1 VEVKRNEKF
10 EDWQAKLNEVY
21 TKNFEENSQI
31 DNFIKQGSII
41 GSSIRELQKDSLL
54 ESLEKNVHEAIKD
67 ELIRYRDFM
76 SKKLITMTKVNK
88 RIEGDRDEIFL
99 KIQNENTNLIIECN
113 RLRKEKHLIKNKW
126 SSLQKSLKEITRE
139 LTGMTE
145 DSIDLK
151 DEEVDI
157 DEQKLLIERTMSEQR
172 IVSKRN
178 KEELPFVKYVN
189 EKKTKLANNSASKE
203 VMSPLKMLEKPQT
216 NHKLFNILI
225 SEIEKHNVETI
236 NQGTLIEKLREKVH
250 QFLYLDDPN
259 LSNTNVNT
267 STLLAIKENN
277 TLPILE
283 NTANKTSLH
292 QVLKKNIGSPVP
304 LLQDKGLKVS
314 GMNIYLDEYFT
325 YSNEKG

>member
-1 VEVKRNEKF
+1 MRNEQF
-10 EDWQAKLNEVY
+10 DDWQTKLNEVY

-139 LTGMTE
+139 LTGMTDE
-145 DSIDLK
+145 SIDLK

-157 DEQKLLIERTMSEQR
+157 EEQKLLIERTMSEQR
-172 IVSKRN
+172 IISKRN

-203 VMSPLKMLEKPQT
+203 VMSPLKLLEKPQQ

-225 SEIEKHNVETI
+225 SEIEKHNIETV

-259 LSNTNVNT
+259 MSNTNINS
-267 STLLAIKENN
+267 STLPAIKEND

-283 NTANKTSLH
+283 HKSSLH
-292 QVLKKNIGSPVP
+292 EHLKKTAGSPAT
-304 LLQDKGLKVS
+304 LMTEKGLKVS
-314 GMNIYLDEYFT
+314 GTNISLTPSKKEQKT
-325 YSNEKG
+325 

>member
-1 VEVKRNEKF
+1 MRNEKF
-10 EDWQAKLNEVY
+10 EDWPTKLNEVF
-21 TKNFEENSQI
+21 TKNFDENSQI

-41 GSSIRELQKDSLL
+41 GSSIRDMQKDSLL

-88 RIEGDRDEIFL
+88 RIENDRDEIFL

-126 SSLQKSLKEITRE
+126 SSLQKSLKEVTRE
-139 LTGMTE
+139 LTGMTD
-145 DSIDLK
+145 DSLDLK
-151 DEEVDI
+151 DEEIVDF
-157 DEQKLLIERTMSEQR
+157 DEHKLLIEKSMSEQK
-172 IVSKRN
+172 IIPKKH

-189 EKKTKLANNSASKE
+189 EKKAKLANNSASKE
-203 VMSPLKMLEKPQT
+203 VLSPLKNIEKQPT

-225 SEIEKHNVETI
+225 NEIEKHNIETV

-259 LSNTNVNT
+259 LSNTNINT
-267 STLLAIKENN
+267 STLPALKDNN
-277 TLPILE
+277 DTFPLIDTGNKNSIHELPK
-283 NTANKTSLH
+283 KTY
-292 QVLKKNIGSPVP
+292 GSPSP
-304 LLQDKGLKVS
+304 LIQTQGLKIS
-314 GMNIYLDEYFT
+314 G
-325 YSNEKG
+325 SNFMASTPQKL

>member
-1 VEVKRNEKF
+1 MEVKRNEKF

-31 DNFIKQGSII
+31 DTFIKQGSII

-314 GMNIYLDEYFT
+314 GMNISLTPTKKD
-325 YSNEKG
+325 KI

>member
-1 VEVKRNEKF
+1 MRNEKF
-10 EDWQAKLNEVY
+10 EDWQVKLNEVFA
-21 TKNFEENSQI
+21 KNFEENSQLE
-31 DNFIKQGSII
+31 NLIKQGSII

-126 SSLQKSLKEITRE
+126 KTLQKNLKEITRE

-145 DSIDLK
+145 ESLDLNE
-151 DEEVDI
+151 EEVEI
-157 DEQKLLIERTMSEQR
+157 DEQKFLIEQTMSEQR
-172 IVSKRN
+172 IVVKKN

-189 EKKTKLANNSASKE
+189 EKKAKLANNSASKE
-203 VMSPLKMLEKPQT
+203 VISPLKLLEKQPT

-225 SEIEKHNVETI
+225 NEIEKHNLETV
-236 NQGTLIEKLREKVH
+236 NQGTLIEKLRDKVH
-250 QFLYLDDPN
+250 QFLYLEDPN
-259 LSNTNVNT
+259 LSNTNINT
-267 STLLAIKENN
+267 STLPAIREND
-277 TLPILE
+277 TLMINELGGKSSFHE
-283 NTANKTSLH
+283 LS
-292 QVLKKNIGSPVP
+292 KKNLGSPIP
-304 LLQDKGLKVS
+304 SAIDKGLKIS
-314 GMNIYLDEYFT
+314 GLNILGT
-325 YSNEKG
+325 TPLKKL

>member
-1 VEVKRNEKF
+1 MKNEQF
-10 EDWQAKLNEVY
+10 EDWQTKLNEVY
-21 TKNFEENSQI
+21 TENFEENSQI
-31 DNFIKQGSII
+31 ENFIQQGSII

-113 RLRKEKHLIKNKW
+113 RLRKEKHHIKTRW

-139 LTGMTE
+139 LTGIAD
-145 DSIDLK
+145 DSLDLR
-151 DEEVDI
+151 DEEVDA
-157 DEQKLLIERTMSEQR
+157 DEQKMLIEKTMSEQR
-172 IVSKRN
+172 IVTRKK

-189 EKKTKLANNSASKE
+189 EKKAKLASSAGKE
-203 VMSPLKMLEKPQT
+203 VASPAKLLEKPQS
-216 NHKLFNILI
+216 NHKLFNLLMT
-225 SEIEKHNVETI
+225 EIEKHNVETM

-250 QFLYLDDPN
+250 QFLYIDDPN
-259 LSNTNVNT
+259 LSNTNANS
-267 STLLAIKENN
+267 STLPPIREND

-283 NTANKTSLH
+283 PKSSF
-292 QVLKKNIGSPVP
+292 QEGKKGFAWQEMHIG
-304 LLQDKGLKVS
+304 DKLKVS
-314 GMNIYLDEYFT
+314 GMNIALT
-325 YSNEKG
+325 PPKK

>member
-314 GMNIYLDEYFT
+314 GMNISLTPTKKD
-325 YSNEKG
+325 KI

>member
-1 VEVKRNEKF
+1 MEVKRNEKF

-314 GMNIYLDEYFT
+314 GMNISLTPTKKD
-325 YSNEKG
+325 KI